1 MKKIKLNIQGLH
13 CKSCKTLLE
22 TELDILKGVKNV
34 EINYQKG
41 IGKFEFDEEIISENK
56 IKKEIKKLGYSAD
69 KNREE
74 SNISGGKASSS
85 KLVKFF
91 ISLALIIVIFGY
103 FIVSHFGGV
112 EILARLND
120 GGVGYSIIFIIG
132 LLAGFHCVGMC
143 GGFVLAYSTNHPKN
157 KNKVIPHL
165 QYNFGRI
172 ISYTIIGGI
181 LGGLG
186 SFFGI
191 NPVFSGVVLLVAS
204 IFMILMGLSFMF
216 NLQILEKIKLRTP
229 QFVARYLYRQK
240 QERSKGPLLIGLLNG
255 LMPCGP
261 LQAVQL
267 YALTTGNA
275 LQGALSLGIYAL
287 GTAIMMFFFG
297 LTVSTINAIHIK
309 KMVKIS
315 GFLVLFLG
323 ILMTNRGLASFGLGF
338 TTSTKVNNIVIN
350 NQEDF
355 QEVFMD
361 LTYSGYSPN
370 VLYIKKD
377 LTLGENI
384 IEFTPPENVS
394 EIKFSC
400 WMRMVWGRFVMVDN
414 NNSKDIQDGPGGFSS
429 SDGCGGDC
437 ISCGLITTCEL
448 NSGGGCGCQKQ

>member
-41 IGKFEFDEEIISENK
+41 IGKFEF
-56 IKKEIKKLGYSAD
+56 KKEIKKLGYSAD

-355 QEVFMD
+355 QGIAPMF
-361 LTYSGYSPN
+361 
-370 VLYIKKD
+370 
-377 LTLGENI
+377 
-384 IEFTPPENVS
+384 
-394 EIKFSC
+394 
-400 WMRMVWGRFVMVDN
+400 
-414 NNSKDIQDGPGGFSS
+414 
-429 SDGCGGDC
+429 C
-437 ISCGLITTCEL
+437 I
-448 NSGGGCGCQKQ
+448 

>member
-120 GGVGYSIIFIIG
+120 GGVGYSI
-132 LLAGFHCVGMC
+132 
-143 GGFVLAYSTNHPKN
+143 
-157 KNKVIPHL
+157 
-165 QYNFGRI
+165 
-172 ISYTIIGGI
+172 
-181 LGGLG
+181 
-186 SFFGI
+186 
-191 NPVFSGVVLLVAS
+191 

-370 VLYIKKD
+370 VLYIKKGIPVRWIIDVKQMSGCTNAIMIESLGIKKD